1 LSAWGSWR
9 GVAAAA
15 RVRHRVAALSI
26 LIATCCPWRLQ
37 AQDVPAPQASDMH
50 RPGAASQTQ
59 SSAPEAAVEHYQ
71 LGRKWYL
78 EGRYRDAL
86 VELKAALEYDPNSAD
101 LIYNVARVYENL
113 GEMDEAIA
121 HYQRYLEHLPPE
133 AHDERDRTDKTIRR
147 LQGAKR
153 ELAQTEAERNSAA
166 QQAAS
171 HAGRA
176 DFVFW
181 LTGGAAVAL
190 FAAGGVSGVLAL
202 KKNDQVASFVVG
214 MDGTFDEREK
224 LAKQANNFALAADL
238 LLAGG
243 AVALT
248 SAALLYFLRDSE
260 PEASEG
266 TPKLSVSFSGN
277 GAQLGMHGTF

>member
-9 GVAAAA
+9 
-15 RVRHRVAALSI
+15 ALGLS
-26 LIATCCPWRLQ
+26 LVIALCCPWRLQ

-50 RPGAASQTQ
+50 RPGADAQTQ

-71 LGRKWYL
+71 RGRKWYL

-121 HYQRYLEHLPPE
+121 HYQRYLAQLPPD
-133 AHDERDRTDKTIRR
+133 AHEERDRTDKTIRR

-153 ELAQTEAERNSAA
+153 ELAQTEAERNSTA
-166 QQAAS
+166 QQAVS

-176 DFVFW
+176 DLAFW
-181 LTGGAAVAL
+181 LTGGAAVGL
-190 FAAGGVSGVLAL
+190 FAAGGVCGVLAL
-202 KKNDQVASFVVG
+202 KKTDQVSAFVVG
-214 MDGTFDEREK
+214 MDGTFDQRQM
-224 LAKQANNFALAADL
+224 LAKQADNLALAADL

-243 AVALT
+243 VVALT
-248 SAALLYFLRDSE
+248 GAALLYFLRDSE
-260 PEASEG
+260 PEAPDT

-277 GAQLGMHGTF
+277 GAQLGMHGVF